1 MTDKIGDDKSGGI
14 KRLLPVDALRG
25 LIIVLM
31 ALDHANYFIAQLH
44 SSGEYWGGHF
54 PAYDHPLLFL
64 TRFVTHVCA
73 PGFFLMGVGMTL
85 FADSRRPR
93 GWGEWQI
100 RRHFWLRG
108 AILMALQLLVVNR
121 AWEATPGGW
130 NLNIY
135 IGVLFALGLTM
146 VIASFLL
153 RLNPGYLVAIIIVLL
168 IGTEL
173 LVPSPSEWGAAYPV
187 FQHLFLFAGGDAP
200 TYWVN
205 YPALAWLELVV
216 FGLLFGR
223 WLAQEPKMAYRRAL
237 YLGAASLMAFV
248 LLRATDGFGNLR
260 RDLGEYLGGFPER
273 GQVSA
278 QYHLYIDDHGD
289 QLAAVKSVCLDFR
302 TLAATAAPI
311 GGIRYDSIVLL
322 CATPLL
328 YAAIGHWFAPQGSGT
343 IWESC
348 MPFGWLGWRCSI
360 RYVCGMPGS
369 NHASLQIRYCVFF
382 RQLSP

>member
-1 MTDKIGDDKSGGI
+1 MRITSSPNCTRRGSIG
-14 KRLLPVDALRG
+14 A
-25 LIIVLM
+25 
-31 ALDHANYFIAQLH
+31 
-44 SSGEYWGGHF
+44 GHF

-73 PGFFLMGVGMTL
+73 PGFFFLMGVGMTL
-85 FADSRRPR
+85 FADSRRAR

-173 LVPSPSEWGAAYPV
+173 LVPNPSEWGTAYPV

-248 LLRATDGFGNLR
+248 LLRAMDGFGNLR
-260 RDLGEYLGGFPER
+260 PSLGDTWVDFLNVVKYPPSITFTLMTTGINLLLLSLFAWISQRWPR
-273 GQVSA
+273 P
-278 QYHLYIDDHGD
+278 LRP
-289 QLAAVKSVCLDFR
+289 LAVF
-302 TLAATAAPI
+302 
-311 GGIRYDSIVLL
+311 GM
-322 CATPLL
+322 TPLFFYVLHLFL
-328 YAAIGHWFAPQGSGT
+328 YAAIGHWFAPQGLGNYLGKLYA
-343 IWESC
+343 
-348 MPFGWLGWRCSI
+348 FWLVGLALLYPLCLWYARFKS
-360 RYVCGMPGS
+360 RQPANSV
-369 NHASLQIRYCVFF
+369 LRFF
-382 RQLSP
+382 